1 MAEALGTGIRY
12 DDAWATVTRYN
23 KSSREGPSSNTF
35 CDERDMSVT
44 VLVIAG
50 ILLIVAVGI
59 ALFLAYR
66 ETEGDFPP
74 SHHPHHSSNSSSVH
88 HR

>member
-1 MAEALGTGIRY
+1 
-12 DDAWATVTRYN
+12 
-23 KSSREGPSSNTF
+23 
-35 CDERDMSVT
+35 MSVT
-44 VLVIAG
+44 LLIIAG

-74 SHHPHHSSNSSSVH
+74 SHHPHHDGKSSPVH
-88 HR
+88 RR

>member
-1 MAEALGTGIRY
+1 
-12 DDAWATVTRYN
+12 
-23 KSSREGPSSNTF
+23 
-35 CDERDMSVT
+35 MSVT
-44 VLVIAG
+44 LLIIAG

-74 SHHPHHSSNSSSVH
+74 SHHSHHDGKSSPVH
-88 HR
+88 RR